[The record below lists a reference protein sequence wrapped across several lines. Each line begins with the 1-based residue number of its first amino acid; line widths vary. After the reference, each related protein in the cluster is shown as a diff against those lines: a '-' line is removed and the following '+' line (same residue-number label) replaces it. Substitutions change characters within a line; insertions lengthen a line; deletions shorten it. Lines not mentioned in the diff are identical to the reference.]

1 MKDAGLENAADYV
14 QKAFLS
20 GCKDENIKLYEKA
33 RKDEKETKSIAQDE
47 KIFTEEDVTQAYNT
61 AREELIAEVEAI
73 EVCKPVL
80 GNIKIGAYDSA
91 NDIYLEACKE
101 LNLTCDSNN
110 ARDVYNAYQM
120 SKKNVSVKTGTT
132 GNHRKTKDGI
142 ERIFDNVF
150 SNM

>member
-1 MKDAGLENAADYV
+1 M
-14 QKAFLS
+14 
-20 GCKDENIKLYEKA
+20 
-33 RKDEKETKSIAQDE
+33 
-47 KIFTEEDVTQAYNT
+47 
-61 AREELIAEVEAI
+61 AEIEAI

-120 SKKNVSVKTGTT
+120 SKKTISVKTGNAT
-132 GNHRKTKDGI
+132 GGNRKNKDAI
-142 ERIFDNVF
+142 EKIFDGVF